1 MVDEV
6 VLVARSGFV
15 GRAVGATA
23 CSTAAI
29 CCGLPVSPN
38 DAWIERLG
46 VFLLTSGVSRSGSTV
61 MKIGPVLCPI
71 PTWRAGAASGPSV
84 SSAPAISINSS
95 DRCRDKKCSQRKQAA
110 ICRDKSYRSP
120 SFRLAL

>member
-6 VLVARSGFV
+6 VFVARSGFV

-61 MKIGPVLCPI
+61 MKIGATPSAL
-71 PTWRAGAASGPSV
+71 GPSFSMAWV
-84 SSAPAISINSS
+84 IV
-95 DRCRDKKCSQRKQAA
+95 
-110 ICRDKSYRSP
+110 
-120 SFRLAL
+120 

>member
-6 VLVARSGFV
+6 VFVAGSGFV

-46 VFLLTSGVSRSGSTV
+46 VFLLTSGVSRFGIDGDEDRSSLVPKPNAACGGRV
-61 MKIGPVLCPI
+61 GG
-71 PTWRAGAASGPSV
+71 RASRV
-84 SSAPAISINSS
+84 
-95 DRCRDKKCSQRKQAA
+95 R
-110 ICRDKSYRSP
+110 
-120 SFRLAL
+120 